1 MRSLLRFFTKQA
13 RSMTSPAGVCTQVAV
28 PDAQQA
34 VATAAAAAKQLQE
47 LAQILETQGPASAC
61 HVGSKLQLIAQQL
74 QLLQPAPT
82 PAAAAPATQHT
93 ADAPS
98 VSPIAAAP
106 AADEAA
112 GHEAASVADAAAAG
126 TPAAAADVDA
136 LERSYAAPAV
146 PGAAADTEDL
156 AALQPL
162 TKKQRRGA
170 SCTHHLRSCFASI
183 HA

>member
-1 MRSLLRFFTKQA
+1 
-13 RSMTSPAGVCTQVAV
+13 
-28 PDAQQA
+28 
-34 VATAAAAAKQLQE
+34 
-47 LAQILETQGPASAC
+47 
-61 HVGSKLQLIAQQL
+61 
-74 QLLQPAPT
+74 
-82 PAAAAPATQHT
+82 
-93 ADAPS
+93 
-98 VSPIAAAP
+98 
-106 AADEAA
+106 
-112 GHEAASVADAAAAG
+112 
-126 TPAAAADVDA
+126 VDA